1 MEKIKNLSEFEYG
14 ALKEIG
20 NIGIGNSAISLSR
33 LVNSLVCTRVIDT
46 KFGLIENIPKIAG
59 FSESPVLGTL
69 MRIKDDLNGYILVF
83 FSKNSAESLYLTL
96 SGEKASRDLT
106 NPINLSLIEEVSHI
120 LARTYVTSLAK
131 FLKLNISI
139 SAPYVTYDMSDSIFN
154 SAVTEMSYIADFALI
169 LDAEFLIKEK
179 KINGNILILLDPE
192 SLNHLLEKISTM
204 VDQNS

>member
-83 FSKNSAESLYLTL
+83 FSENSAESLYLTL

-106 NPINLSLIEEVSHI
+106 DPINLSLIEEVSHI